1 MAKIAIGT
9 FTSFDLSHGECIAG
23 SILTTDQKNVLQNDL
38 SQIAENKL
46 NLDFDPLNPTKFA
59 QDEAFLKGQM
69 SIIRVML
76 QRSDES
82 ELAYKTQA
90 SLNQQFN

>member
-1 MAKIAIGT
+1 MAKITTGT
-9 FTSFDLSHGECIAG
+9 FTHWELTNTEILAG
-23 SILTTDQKNVLQNDL
+23 SILTTDQKNILQNEL
-38 SQIAENKL
+38 AQIAENKL

-76 QRSDES
+76 LRSDES
-82 ELAYKTQA
+82 EIAYKNQA
-90 SLNQQFN
+90 ALQNS

>member
-1 MAKIAIGT
+1 MAKIAIGV
-9 FTSFDLSHGECIAG
+9 FTSFELTSQELVAG
-23 SILTTDQKNVLQNDL
+23 SILTTDQKNILQNDL

-90 SLNQQFN
+90 ALNQQFN